1 MKFRDGLY
9 RARGHIAFLV
19 GLSASFAIILSLE
32 GLDPQPGSAATPVAS
47 SDVDTV
53 LPELLE
59 AARSAPDPSPGP
71 LRPDQLQWG
80 RIAWS
85 YFKRNLHPE
94 TGLPGSVDR
103 FSSATAWEIGSY
115 LNALV
120 SAHAIGVVDRGEF
133 DRLSSA
139 ALGTIGRLPLF
150 EGALPNKSYDV
161 RTLSMTDYNG
171 QPSATGIGWSG
182 LDVARLLIA
191 LNIMARH
198 HPEHVGAVQ
207 KIVGQWRLDRLLA
220 GGVLMGRSPE
230 VSDEHQEGR
239 LGYEEYAAKGLV
251 LLGLDAYRALETMDT
266 LEFVEVSGV
275 EVPTDNRDPEV
286 FDADVCTTSEP
297 YILEGLELG
306 LDTRSRAF
314 AWAVLRAQE
323 QRAASSGIPTAV
335 SEDHVEGPPYFVYG
349 CVVGNGVP
357 WAVLSPG
364 GERFDQLRFL
374 DTKAVFG
381 WAALFPTPYT
391 EDLLQQVFPLNDPAR
406 GWYAGR
412 FEADKRT
419 NGAVTANA
427 NAVILESL
435 HYRMNGPLLPRGT
448 SKQ

>member
-1 MKFRDGLY
+1 MRFRDGLY
-9 RARGHIAFLV
+9 RARGHIAFLI
-19 GLSASFAIILSLE
+19 GLFASFAIILSLE
-32 GLDPQPGSAATPVAS
+32 GLEAQPGSAATPVAS
-47 SDVDTV
+47 SDVDAA

-59 AARSAPDPSPGP
+59 AARSAPEPSPGP

-85 YFKRNLHPE
+85 YFKRNLYPE
-94 TGLPGSVDR
+94 TGLPGSVDG
-103 FSSATAWEIGSY
+103 FPSATAWEIGSY

-120 SAHAIGVVDRGEF
+120 SAQAVGIIEAGEF
-133 DRLSSA
+133 DRLAPA
-139 ALGTIGRLPLF
+139 ALGALGRLPLF

-161 RTLSMTDYNG
+161 RTLGMTDYNG

-182 LDVARLLIA
+182 LDVARLLLA
-191 LNIMARH
+191 LNIMARR
-198 HPEHVGAVQ
+198 HPEHAAAVDTVVRRWQ
-207 KIVGQWRLDRLLA
+207 LDRLLA
-220 GGVLMGRSPE
+220 GGVLMGRSLE
-230 VSDEHQEGR
+230 VPDVHQEGR

-251 LLGLDAYRALETMDT
+251 RLGLDAYRALETTDT
-266 LEFVEVSGV
+266 ISLVEISGIH
-275 EVPTDNRDPEV
+275 VPIDDRDRERH
-286 FDADVCTTSEP
+286 DADVCTTSEP

-306 LDTRSRAF
+306 FDARSRAF

-323 QRAASSGIPTAV
+323 QRATSSGIPTAV

-381 WAALFPTPYT
+381 WSALFPTPYT
-391 EDLLQQVFPLNDPAR
+391 EGLLQQVFPLNDPER

-412 FEADKRT
+412 FEVDRRI

-435 HYRMNGPLLPRGT
+435 HYRMNGPLLPRGI